1 MLGPGG
7 VLRRVV
13 VFAAIGVVDGV
24 ALAFLHLVNPVAPT
38 LDGLGLHGGTGRGL
52 GAFAGGVVFIKLHA
66 RRRRVNDQRTP
77 GPCRVEKLVHARR
90 HFADAADGVFAVMQ
104 IPHVADDHRRR
115 LGVPKN
121 FLLPHG
127 PVAVG
132 VPDAVACVEGERVG
146 VGQGERK

>member
-24 ALAFLHLVNPVAPT
+24 ALAFLHLVYPVAPT

-52 GAFAGGVVFIKLHA
+52 GAFTGGVVFVKLHA
-66 RRRRVNDQRTP
+66 RRWRVNDQCTFC
-77 GPCRVEKLVHARR
+77 PCCVEKLIHARR
-90 HFADAADGVFAVMQ
+90 YFAYAADGIFTVMQ

-127 PVAVG
+127 PVPVC
-132 VPDAVACVEGERVG
+132 VPDAVACVDCERLG
-146 VGQGERK
+146 VGQGE